1 MPIAAIVVPIVLVV
15 IIALGVLGGAFFVFM
30 FRRSELLCMTM
41 ALFCI
46 YSITKLFLKIGS
58 E

>member
-30 FRRSELLCMTM
+30 FKRSELLMYDYGLILH
-41 ALFCI
+41 LFNNKTI
-46 YSITKLFLKIGS
+46 L
-58 E
+58 ENW